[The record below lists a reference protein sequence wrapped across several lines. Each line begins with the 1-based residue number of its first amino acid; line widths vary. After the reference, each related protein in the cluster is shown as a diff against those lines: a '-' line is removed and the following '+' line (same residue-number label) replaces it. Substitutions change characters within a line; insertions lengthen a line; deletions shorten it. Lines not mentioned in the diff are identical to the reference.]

1 MLNAKFE
8 SKTAFGRQKRISEDN
23 IGMGVTCSSSKHYSG
38 DHIKNEIGQ
47 VCDKQSSG
55 KKNAYRVL
63 VRKPKEKD
71 NLENLRTQ
79 EDNIKVGRKQT
90 IRQVWTCFTWIM
102 MWTSGWFQ

>member
-47 VCDKQSSG
+47 VCDK
-55 KKNAYRVL
+55 
-63 VRKPKEKD
+63 
-71 NLENLRTQ
+71 
-79 EDNIKVGRKQT
+79 
-90 IRQVWTCFTWIM
+90 
-102 MWTSGWFQ
+102 